1 MTLLDLLDYRAWKPV
16 AVTAGAIVVVLGV
29 TFGAGHWQG
38 TKRNQA
44 KVTQSENAANVAKG
58 EADALK
64 RQAEAKDQAIAAKD
78 STLADAKAH
87 LYRAEQ
93 ELARSKMGRPAVVPV
108 PVPAIPGTPLGNMG
122 VEEPG
127 RDLVGRQEAVIQAQ
141 AEVIRLQDVKI
152 ADLTQSRDMWKEAE
166 AARSRETAG
175 LRIALETQKSLTK
188 NALWRGRFQGLAI
201 GLGSGYVIGRLQR

>member
-1 MTLLDLLDYRAWKPV
+1 MTLLDILDYRAWKPV

-29 TFGAGHWQG
+29 TFGAGYWQG

-78 STLADAKAH
+78 AGLEES
-87 LYRAEQ
+87 RAEV
-93 ELARSKMGRPAVVPV
+93 ARKVAQLESLRKQYSSHVQPHPIPIVEPIPTGVVDLS
-108 PVPAIPGTPLGNMG
+108 PL
-122 VEEPG
+122 VAKQ
-127 RDLVGRQEAVIQAQ
+127 D
-141 AEVIRLQDVKI
+141 EVIMAQGVFI
-152 ADLTQSRDMWKEAE
+152 AGLESKVIDLSQSRDMWKEAE
-166 AARSRETAG
+166 AARSREVAG
-175 LRIALETQKSLTK
+175 LRIALEAQKSLTK
-188 NALWRGRFQGLAI
+188 NALWRGRFQGFAI